1 MMTGG
6 TTILRLLPIQTS
18 AYYVEHW
25 YHNKWQGEIFSPTDV
40 AVDANS
46 NLFTADFS
54 HHLMQKFQ
62 LMF

>member
-6 TTILRLLPIQTS
+6 TTILRLLPIM
-18 AYYVEHW
+18 EHW
-25 YHNKWQGEIFSPTDV
+25 HHNKWQGEIFSPTDA

-54 HHLMQKFQ
+54 HHLMQKFR